1 MASISYEEL
10 KAAQERAERDGNIEA
25 AQQLQRAALE
35 MAKHSK
41 GRDSGFVEDVFNT
54 GRGIVA
60 GLGETRD
67 NLIGLGAKAVGSEDT
82 LNWAIKSKQ
91 DRAARNEE
99 FAARSPYAFGGG
111 KFTGEIA
118 ATLPIGGVGGMAA
131 KGAARGVGGYLAG
144 RPLM

>member
-35 MAKHSK
+35 MAKNSK

-54 GRGIVA
+54 GRGFAA

-67 NLIGLGAKAVGSEDT
+67 NLIGLGAKAVGSQDT
-82 LNWAIKSKQ
+82 
-91 DRAARNEE
+91 
-99 FAARSPYAFGGG
+99 
-111 KFTGEIA
+111 
-118 ATLPIGGVGGMAA
+118 
-131 KGAARGVGGYLAG
+131 
-144 RPLM
+144 